1 MPHVKELT
9 DDEIKEIG
17 QQSGVDPDVIKSWH
31 KGMSWQVFKFKK
43 KRIFIIMKKLL
54 RVFTSM
60 P

>member
-9 DDEIKEIG
+9 DEEIKEIG
-17 QQSGVDPDVIKSWH
+17 LQSGVDPDIIKSWH
-31 KGMSWQVFKFKK
+31 KGMSWQVLSLFNKG
-43 KRIFIIMKKLL
+43 RFIIMKKLL